1 MSKESDVTDLINAV
15 REDERKSR
23 SVLFSARLRKLASK
37 ALSERMEP
45 SQVFQLLEGE
55 VESIEHQAQEWNYV

>member
-1 MSKESDVTDLINAV
+1 A
-15 REDERKSR
+15 
-23 SVLFSARLRKLASK
+23 VLFSARLRKLASK

-55 VESIEHQAQEWNYV
+55 AESIEHQAQEWNYV

>member
-1 MSKESDVTDLINAV
+1 MPFEKMKENLG
-15 REDERKSR
+15 RF
-23 SVLFSARLRKLASK
+23 LFSARLRKLASK

-55 VESIEHQAQEWNYV
+55 AESIEHQAQEWNYV

>member
-1 MSKESDVTDLINAV
+1 MPFEKMKENLG
-15 REDERKSR
+15 RFF
-23 SVLFSARLRKLASK
+23 FSARLRKLASK

-55 VESIEHQAQEWNYV
+55 AESIEHQAQEWNYV